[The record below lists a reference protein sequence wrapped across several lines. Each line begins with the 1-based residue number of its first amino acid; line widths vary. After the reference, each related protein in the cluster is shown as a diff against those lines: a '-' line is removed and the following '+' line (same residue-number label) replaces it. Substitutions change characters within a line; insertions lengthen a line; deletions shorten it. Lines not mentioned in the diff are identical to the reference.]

1 MDFRTLRAFVEV
13 VRQGGFSQAARTVFA
28 TQSTVSKAV
37 KQLEQEVGMPL
48 LERLGHRNVLTA
60 AGEVVYRRGV
70 KLLADRDDLLVEL
83 DEVRGLKRGVLKL
96 GLPPVGS
103 NTLFAPLFAVYRQR
117 YPGIEVQLAEH
128 GSAQLEE
135 ILRMGEID
143 FAGMLLPTSE
153 EFDWQAVRREPL
165 VALLPSQ
172 HPLATREAVTLVDL
186 RETPFIIFETGFS
199 LHRMILDA
207 SRRAGFEPSVVARS
221 SQIDFMLGLVAAGL
235 GVAFLPRMIA
245 NQRATPAV
253 RQVLL
258 DEPGTEW
265 NMAMVW
271 RRGAYLSEAAKAWLA
286 LVREVHGMPPTPTP
300 GPGPAQPEA
309 GRAISARRSSPP
321 DRRRTGRPAGS
332 SRARSPRA

>member
-37 KQLEQEVGMPL
+37 KQLEQEVGLPL
-48 LERLGHRNVLTA
+48 LERLGHRNALTA

-70 KLLADRDDLLVEL
+70 KLLADRDDLLAEL
-83 DEVRGLKRGVLKL
+83 EEVRGLRRGVLKL

-143 FAGMLLPTSE
+143 FAGMLLPASE
-153 EFDWQAVRREPL
+153 EFDSQPVRREPL
-165 VALLPSQ
+165 VALLHAS
-172 HPLATREAVTLVDL
+172 HPLSAKPAVSLAEL
-186 RETPFIIFETGFS
+186 RDTPFVIFETGFS
-199 LHRMILDA
+199 LHRMILEA
-207 SRRAGFEPSVVARS
+207 SRRTGFEPSVVARS
-221 SQIDFMLGLVAAGL
+221 TQIDFMVGLVAAGL

-245 NQRATPAV
+245 SQRAHPAV

-265 NMAMVW
+265 DMAMAW
-271 RRGAYLSEAAKAWLA
+271 RRNAYLSEAAKAWLA
-286 LVREVHGMPPTPTP
+286 LVREVHGVPNAPAPEQAQSAA
-300 GPGPAQPEA
+300 GPELSA
-309 GRAISARRSSPP
+309 GRSRPP